1 MYRNSRELA
10 GKREVRKVKKTRE
23 EKMGRKMNAKNTIRV
38 PEDLSK
44 EDLAKRRAKRRAQE
58 NEAPSDHQR

>member
-1 MYRNSRELA
+1 
-10 GKREVRKVKKTRE
+10 
-23 EKMGRKMNAKNTIRV
+23 MGRKMNAKNTIRV
-38 PEDLSK
+38 PEDLSM